1 MSTIRYDKDDEGVV
15 TLTLDAPGAAV
26 NTMDAA
32 FQQDLA
38 ATVGRLEAEK
48 PAIRGVLLVSAKSTF
63 FAGGDLRALIAVD
76 PRMPTPSSPKSR
88 R

>member
-32 FQQDLA
+32 FQHDLA
-38 ATVGRLEAEK
+38 ATIGRLEAEK
-48 PAIRGVLLVSAKSTF
+48 PSIRGVLL
-63 FAGGDLRALIAVD
+63 
-76 PRMPTPSSPKSR
+76 PR
-88 R
+88 